1 MRTYRILMMMSLV
14 LFIAFWLGCSDEKNP
29 VQSSTTTEVS
39 GTVTFN
45 GAWPSTGNIQISLW
59 TSWPPAGP
67 PAAFSAPL
75 TPGVAT
81 QTYKITELSKG
92 PYAVITV
99 GWRDPADPTGAK
111 VIGVYSANTTLAG
124 VDCKG
129 DFTVA
134 PLPVEISASNPKA
147 TNVNLVAN
155 LDILQLGAI
164 SGKVNFV
171 GPWPSKGEVQVSLW
185 STWPPAG
192 PPAAASAAFP
202 PLTSG
207 ATSQSYKIQCLTQK
221 TYPVLTVGWRDP
233 ANPAGAKVL
242 GIYWS
247 RTDSLAVDGSG
258 RPITGA
264 NPLPIQIVSGK
275 LNLTNV
281 DIKANLGIAQ

>member
-1 MRTYRILMMMSLV
+1 MRTFRILITTSLV
-14 LFIAFWLGCSDEKNP
+14 LCMAFVFGCSEEKNP
-29 VQSSTTTEVS
+29 VQSSTTTEIS

-45 GAWPSTGNIQISLW
+45 GAWPAKGNIQVSLW

-81 QTYKITELSKG
+81 QTYKISGLSKG

-111 VIGVYSANTTLAG
+111 VIGVYSANSTLSG

-134 PLPVEISASNPKA
+134 PLPVEISDSNPKA
-147 TNVNLVAN
+147 TNINLVAN

-171 GPWPSKGEVQVSLW
+171 GAWPSKGDVQVSLW
-185 STWPPAG
+185 ATWPPAG
-192 PPAAASAAFP
+192 PPAYATAAFTP
-202 PLTSG
+202 GSMSP
-207 ATSQSYKIQCLTQK
+207 SYKIQCIAQK

-242 GIYWS
+242 GIYWAQN
-247 RTDSLAVDGSG
+247 DSLAVDGSG
-258 RPITGA
+258 RTLSGVQ
-264 NPLPIQIVSGK
+264 PLPITISENK
-275 LNLTNV
+275 LNWSNV
-281 DIKANLGIAQ
+281 NIKANLGIVQ